1 MRKLL
6 SSLAAVALIGGTLT
20 PVLLVSEQTQ
30 TKTTPTAAKN
40 FVVDMSLRNSEQTS
54 RFLQRQ
60 PLTQNT
66 DSEINVDKALVF
78 ERKSITVVPAPKKA
92 KAVKVVK
99 TKKSITQTKKSKA
112 TKIVKKAKVKTKTKK
127 ASKIVKRKI
136 HNPSLPSG
144 TTSVVRIA
152 TRYYG
157 VPYVWGGTTPRGFDC
172 SGFTMYVFKKAGIRL
187 PRVSRA
193 QYAYTRKISRSQ
205 ARPGDLV
212 FFGSP
217 VHHVGIYI
225 GNGYMIHSPR
235 KGKTVTKVKV
245 NYVGKPKFGRVS
257 R

>member
-1 MRKLL
+1 MRKFI

-20 PVLLVSEQTQ
+20 PVLLASEQTQ

-40 FVVDMSLRNSEQTS
+40 FVVDMSLRDSDQAS
-54 RFLQRQ
+54 RFLQRK
-60 PLTQNT
+60 PLTEDTSLAT
-66 DSEINVDKALVF
+66 DIVDKALVF
-78 ERKSITVVPAPKKA
+78 ERKSVTVVPKPKKA
-92 KAVKVVK
+92 QVIKVTK
-99 TKKSITQTKKSKA
+99 TKKSKV
-112 TKIVKKAKVKTKTKK
+112 TKIDKRTKVKTKAKK
-127 ASKIVKRKI
+127 ASKTVKRKI
-136 HNPSLPSG
+136 HSPSLPSG
-144 TTSVVRIA
+144 TPNVVRIA
-152 TRYYG
+152 KRYYG

-172 SGFTMYVFKKAGIRL
+172 SGFTRYVYKKVGIKL

-193 QYAYTRKISRSQ
+193 QYSYTRKISRSQ

-225 GNGYMIHSPR
+225 GDGYMIHSPR

-245 NYVGKPKFGRVS
+245 SYVGKAKFGRVP

>member
-20 PVLLVSEQTQ
+20 PVLVASEQTQ

-40 FVVDMSLRNSEQTS
+40 FVVDTSLRNSEQTS

-60 PLTQNT
+60 PLTEST
-66 DSEINVDKALVF
+66 SSEIDIDKTLVF
-78 ERKSITVVPAPKKA
+78 ERKSFTVVPTPKKA

-99 TKKSITQTKKSKA
+99 KSVTQTSKSKT

-127 ASKIVKRKI
+127 ASKTVKRKI
-136 HNPSLPSG
+136 HTPSLPSG
-144 TTSVVRIA
+144 TPSVVRIA
-152 TRYYG
+152 TQYYG

-172 SGFTMYVFKKAGIRL
+172 SGFTKYVFNKAGIKL

-217 VHHVGIYI
+217 VHHVGIYM

-245 NYVGKPKFGRVS
+245 DYVGKPKFGRVP
-257 R
+257 